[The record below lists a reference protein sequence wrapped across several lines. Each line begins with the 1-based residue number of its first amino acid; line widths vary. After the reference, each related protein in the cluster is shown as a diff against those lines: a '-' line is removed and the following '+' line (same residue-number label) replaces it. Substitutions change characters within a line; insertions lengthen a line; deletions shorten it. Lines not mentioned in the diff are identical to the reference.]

1 MKIAVLGGGIT
12 GLTAAYQLARK
23 KHQVTVF
30 EREKYLGGLAA
41 GFKKKEW
48 DWYLEKTIHHLFSN
62 DREIINFA
70 YEVGFKKVIFSTPET
85 ASFYNYRIFPVDSPQ
100 DLLKIPYLSLTDKL
114 RAGLTFL
121 FFKLSPFLKIY
132 EQTTSIELLKKTMG
146 DRGYFFLFNQLFRKK
161 FGKYAE
167 NILASFI
174 WARIKKRTKKL
185 GYFQGGF
192 QTFVDFLQKI
202 CVKNAVIIK
211 TNCGI
216 ETIEK
221 KGSSFLI
228 NNQLFDAVISTLPT
242 PVLIKVGEKILPK
255 NYLNRLK
262 KIKYL
267 HSVSLI
273 LETKEPIIQKAY
285 WLNIL
290 DKNVPLMGI
299 FAQTNFIDKK
309 NYANHHLTYFGWYL
323 DESDWIW
330 RQDKDTLVKF
340 VKDNLAKHF
349 SLKKINLIDSFLFK
363 AKYAQP
369 IFDKEFIKVKPDFQ
383 TSIKNF
389 YIANLD
395 MTYPYDRG
403 TNYAVKLGKE
413 AAKIIESLES

>member
-12 GLTAAYQLARK
+12 GLTVAYQLARK
-23 KHQVTVF
+23 DHQVTIF

-41 GFKKKEW
+41 GFKKQEW

-62 DREIINFA
+62 DRDIINFA
-70 YEVGFKKVIFSTPET
+70 SEIGFGKIIFSTPET
-85 ASFYNYRIFPVDSPQ
+85 ASFYNSRIFPVDSPQ
-100 DLLKIPYLSLTDKL
+100 DLLKVPYLSLIDKL

-121 FFKLSPFLKIY
+121 FLKLSPFLKIY
-132 EQTTSIELLKKTMG
+132 EQITSIELLKKTMG
-146 DRGYFFLFNQLFRKK
+146 DKGYFFLFDQLFRKK

-167 NILASFI
+167 NILALFI
-174 WARIKKRTKKL
+174 WARIKKRTKRL

-192 QTFVDFLQKI
+192 QQFIDFLQEI

-216 ETIEK
+216 DTIEK
-221 KGSSFLI
+221 RENRFLI
-228 NNQLFDAVISTLPT
+228 DNQLFDAVISTLPT

-255 NYLNRLK
+255 NYLDQLK

-273 LETKEPIIQKAY
+273 LESKEPILKKTY

-299 FAQTNFIDKK
+299 FAHTNFIDKK
-309 NYANHHLTYFGWYL
+309 NYADRHLTYFGWYV
-323 DESDWIW
+323 DEDDWIW
-330 RQDKDTLVKF
+330 KQDKDTLVKF
-340 VKDNLAKHF
+340 VKDCLEKYF
-349 SLKKINLIDSFLFK
+349 SIKKINLIDSFLFK

-383 TSIKNF
+383 TPIENF

-413 AAKIIESLES
+413 AAKIIES